1 MIISTIFFK
10 KLWLY
15 IKKYWQLGLIAVA
28 SVAGYLL
35 LRKEREGF
43 SEQLKKLQEAHDDEI
58 KAVLVAHEEERR
70 QHEENLKKLKETME
84 HVQRQ
89 YDDAK
94 KVLDEKKKK
103 KIVQLVQQYGDDPNE
118 LAKQLSSVTGFNVV
132 LPQDKGET

>member
-1 MIISTIFFK
+1 MISTIFFK
-10 KLWLY
+10 KIWLY
-15 IKKYWQLGLIAVA
+15 IKKYWHLGLVAVA
-28 SVAGYLL
+28 SVVGYLL

-58 KAVLVAHEEERR
+58 KAVLNAHEEERR

-84 HVQRQ
+84 RVQRQ

-132 LPQDKGET
+132 LPQDKGEV